1 MEDAM
6 AFTPTQAEIDDE
18 SRRIRRLRIVVQL
31 TLQTIAGG
39 GLPPEKAAEMV
50 AATRNL
56 ALELFPDSENAFDLL
71 YKPQFQRMM
80 HAVYRLQ

>member
-6 AFTPTQAEIDDE
+6 AFPPTQAQIDDE

-31 TLQTIAGG
+31 TLQTIAAGE
-39 GLPPEKAAEMV
+39 LPPEKASEMV
-50 AATRNL
+50 AAVRHL
-56 ALELFPDSENAFDLL
+56 ALQLFPGSEDAFDLL
-71 YKPQFQRMM
+71 YRPQFQRMM